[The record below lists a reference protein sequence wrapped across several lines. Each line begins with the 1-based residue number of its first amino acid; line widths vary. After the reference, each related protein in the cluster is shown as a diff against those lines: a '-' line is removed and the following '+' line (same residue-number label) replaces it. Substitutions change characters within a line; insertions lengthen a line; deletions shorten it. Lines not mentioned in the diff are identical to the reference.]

1 MKTNITIMLSVES
14 YREVIGVLYLR
25 LGKHKHTKKRIA
37 QGSCLRKSKKL
48 MYFLK
53 FFSCSAIIIVYL
65 NLHYSSVILRNLT
78 SEGGVESNPGPR
90 PFAIR
95 KAVKHHQSDMRYGS
109 DSAGKQCTANA
120 HFAIIF
126 SSIKRVSLWKSFDLH
141 CVLEQ
146 GDKIFKN
153 VCENKKLYEYL
164 AVDELPLNFPL
175 EGTNVSARRLAHES
189 LLFAEKNNLF
199 ENYRH
204 YSESDRGN
212 GAIFTCAGYS
222 VATICAENNR
232 FLFDSHSRNT
242 YGLHDPN
249 GKAGNL
255 LSFST
260 VSSLNNY
267 IKSFYE
273 ISSNISSETQ
283 YDLQYISIE
292 INTEIKKE
300 IVSKL
305 GRKRKA
311 VYNKSSNMKRG
322 ESKTGTKTSKKK
334 EK

>member
-1 MKTNITIMLSVES
+1 
-14 YREVIGVLYLR
+14 
-25 LGKHKHTKKRIA
+25 
-37 QGSCLRKSKKL
+37 

-53 FFSCSAIIIVYL
+53 FFLCSAIIIVYL
-65 NLHYSSVILRNLT
+65 NLHYSSVILRNLA
-78 SEGGVESNPGPR
+78 SESGVESNPGPW

-95 KAVKHHQSDMRYGS
+95 KAVQASHHQSDIRYGS
-109 DSAGKQCTANA
+109 DSAVNQCTANA

-126 SSIKRVSLWKSFDLH
+126 SSIKRVNLWKSFDLH
-141 CVLEQ
+141 YVLKQ
-146 GDKIFKN
+146 GDKIFKK

-212 GAIFTCAGYS
+212 GAIFTCGGYS
-222 VATICAENNR
+222 VAIIFAENNR
-232 FLFDSHSRNT
+232 FLFDLHSRNT

-249 GKAGNL
+249 GQAVL

-273 ISSNISSETQ
+273 ISSYISSETQ
-283 YDLQYISIE
+283 NDLQYISIE
-292 INTEIKKE
+292 ITIEIKKE

-305 GRKRKA
+305 GLKCKA

-322 ESKTGTKTSKKK
+322 ESETGTKTSKKRK
-334 EK
+334 MITKFTISKIKK